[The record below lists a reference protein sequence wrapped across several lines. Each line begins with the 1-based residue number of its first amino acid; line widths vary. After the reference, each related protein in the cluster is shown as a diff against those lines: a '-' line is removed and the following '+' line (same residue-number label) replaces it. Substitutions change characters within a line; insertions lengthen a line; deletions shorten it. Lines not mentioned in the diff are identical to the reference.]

1 MSNVCDFGYE
11 KNSLVRVYIQY
22 ICFFK
27 SSSLFIENLRDI
39 ENCQL
44 ITFSLPKLIWHLD
57 PLLDLRLVQWN
68 QIQIHS
74 SKYGK
79 VSALVAVILV
89 VYRRHCAELVVAGT
103 SVDIVVVLFVHC
115 TLSTILCFWRIF
127 ASDKSASGK
136 LASDDVIFRSSFF
149 RRTLHLTFQE
159 RFYSDA
165 LQASVLISFALKF
178 IQSEPLVNKS
188 LLMVLYTWINF

>member
-1 MSNVCDFGYE
+1 MRKVLQVFIPIYRE
-11 KNSLVRVYIQY
+11 FERRWELPVHH
-22 ICFFK
+22 FF
-27 SSSLFIENLRDI
+27 LTEADLTPMIL
-39 ENCQL
+39 C
-44 ITFSLPKLIWHLD
+44 LIWGF
-57 PLLDLRLVQWN
+57 VIWN

-79 VSALVAVILV
+79 VSALVDVILV

-115 TLSTILCFWRIF
+115 TLSTILSFWRIF

-165 LQASVLISFALKF
+165 FQASVLISFAL
-178 IQSEPLVNKS
+178 
-188 LLMVLYTWINF
+188 